1 MKNEIKNLIILDC
14 NTNSIVEVLIEG
26 EHIDEIE
33 RNGIEE
39 FVKSRKAEL
48 GISNENNCKYMLTD
62 KIVNRKTVTINKPK
76 FNICVDYRVNGIV
89 TDSLIVEARNE
100 DEAISIVKNE
110 IENGNLMTG
119 NYNNS
124 IIDLET
130 NFQYDSYDI
139 SEKENNVTIYPR
151 GEYDKIVNTTYKPEK
166 K

>member
-39 FVKSRKAEL
+39 FIKSRKTEL
-48 GISNENNCKYMLTD
+48 GISNENNCKYMFTD
-62 KIVNRKTVTINKPK
+62 KIVNRKIVTINKPK
-76 FNICVDYRVNGIV
+76 FNICVDYHVNGIV